1 MAKIHELSSVQ
12 TIPTDLETAW
22 NFIRSPR
29 NLYQITPDDMAFE
42 ILSSLPE
49 EMFNGQLIE
58 YRVGIP
64 FLGKQT
70 WLSELKHI
78 RERHSF
84 VD

>member
-1 MAKIHELSSVQ
+1 MAKIHELSRVQ

-29 NLYQITPDDMAFE
+29 NLDQITPDDMAFE